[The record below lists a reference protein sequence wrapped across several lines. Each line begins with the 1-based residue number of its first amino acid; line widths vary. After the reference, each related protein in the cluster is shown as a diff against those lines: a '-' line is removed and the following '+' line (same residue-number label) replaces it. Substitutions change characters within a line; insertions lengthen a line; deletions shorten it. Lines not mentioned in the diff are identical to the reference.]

1 MTKDEFHSYLST
13 FYLPEQGSLKVLQ
26 QLANTHPYSSTVQM
40 LYAKSLHASNS
51 IYYEEQLQYTALVAS
66 DRRKLYQ
73 LIMSTPEQ
81 KELTR
86 SATDKA
92 ISENINPTKESIE
105 TESQRPQDA
114 VDQGIIVEAINS
126 SIQHELSESGTSD
139 LEEIAKELTTT
150 QTEVAE
156 RETEKKQQEIPSAQ
170 PFNKWLNIVPTDGRD
185 QHKEIGNLV
194 DLFTAGR
201 SDEKKQFFSASKMA
215 AKSLIDDG
223 EIVTETLANIYADQ
237 GNYEKAISSY
247 QTLILKFP
255 EKSALFAGRIKEL
268 KKLKS

>member
-13 FYLPEQGSLKVLQ
+13 FHLPEKGSLKVLQ
-26 QLANTHPYSSTVQM
+26 QLANAHSYSSTIQM

-51 IYYEEQLQYTALVAS
+51 IYYEDQLQFTALVAS

-73 LIMSTPEQ
+73 LIMSIPEQ
-81 KELTR
+81 KELTGIER
-86 SATDKA
+86 DKKATEKLKPNND
-92 ISENINPTKESIE
+92 EIE
-105 TESQRPQDA
+105 PGLQRPQDA

-126 SIQHELSESGTSD
+126 SIQHDLSETETSD
-139 LEEIAKELTTT
+139 LDEIAKEFTAA
-150 QTEVAE
+150 QTKEIKK
-156 RETEKKQQEIPSAQ
+156 ETDKKPEEPPSVQ
-170 PFNKWLNIVPTDGRD
+170 PFNKWLNIGATSG
-185 QHKEIGNLV
+185 QGENKEIGHLV
-194 DLFTAGR
+194 DLFTSGR
-201 SDEKKQFFSASKMA
+201 SDEQKQFFSASKMA